1 MRFVGNLTRGCW
13 VCSGRVRE
21 RRNGGFPPAGCSM
34 SMMGESVEEEVES
47 LELWVVRWRWVDV
60 EFRELWGVRD
70 FIEERLGDFGRGVGG

>member
-1 MRFVGNLTRGCW
+1 
-13 VCSGRVRE
+13 
-21 RRNGGFPPAGCSM
+21 M